1 MLIAKVIQ
9 FVVFGHLRV
18 SEKQV
23 SLSIRHHSHV
33 HNKESILF
41 YCSLDLLKYVTQQ
54 INFAIDG
61 PHRQSWGEGVFVR
74 V

>member
-33 HNKESILF
+33 HTKESI
-41 YCSLDLLKYVTQQ
+41 
-54 INFAIDG
+54 
-61 PHRQSWGEGVFVR
+61 
-74 V
+74 